1 MQGRLRL
8 PEFHAVLPSSSC
20 LHQVHYSGLLPPI
33 DQLTHH
39 HPKWSPGC
47 YYKMGTKFFF
57 NLWNV
62 IPWWVHS
69 ALSLLLHRSLVVYHT
84 TGRHFVLSWSKASS
98 KGLRVDLHSAVA
110 TTCSKAHMMGHRCCD
125 QVFSRPMLV
134 FSSHAGWLWGK
145 RVGRETAC
153 SKTLK
158 KIGGQ
163 PVFHKE

>member
-1 MQGRLRL
+1 M
-8 PEFHAVLPSSSC
+8 
-20 LHQVHYSGLLPPI
+20 
-33 DQLTHH
+33 
-39 HPKWSPGC
+39 
-47 YYKMGTKFFF
+47 
-57 NLWNV
+57 
-62 IPWWVHS
+62 IPWWVHT

-84 TGRHFVLSWSKASS
+84 TGRHFVLSCSKASS

-134 FSSHAGWLWGK
+134 FSRHMLVGSGVGGWAERQPALK
-145 RVGRETAC
+145 H
-153 SKTLK
+153 LK